1 MFIQL
6 VGCTL
11 RSDNVGALISGNGG
25 TLQSDNGGTG
35 LLSKITRSNL
45 KKLIQAVLI

>member
-11 RSDNVGALISGNGG
+11 RSNNFGALISGNGG

-35 LLSKITRSNL
+35 RLIKVTSSNL